1 MCGYTIYLC
10 LSVGKIPIKKSKLRR
25 KRRHTDVDTD
35 SSDDDKGRSRTKPTK
50 KRHKRRDGEVIV
62 AGSDADI
69 SCSDDEAPYKRGD
82 VSGLG
87 GLSFLSFLPLRGDS
101 MEFFNP
107 NFPRWDYQTRP
118 HFPVIPHKP
127 KGTCLHITY
136 TSATTKYN
144 HCLFR
149 QTEGQTP

>member
-1 MCGYTIYLC
+1 MIG
-10 LSVGKIPIKKSKLRR
+10 
-25 KRRHTDVDTD
+25 
-35 SSDDDKGRSRTKPTK
+35 
-50 KRHKRRDGEVIV
+50 

-87 GLSFLSFLPLRGDS
+87 GLSSFLSFLPLRGDS

-127 KGTCLHITY
+127 KGTYYLSTRYNLDI
-136 TSATTKYN
+136 YN
-144 HCLFR
+144 HDCI
-149 QTEGQTP
+149 